1 MTIKLL
7 LLKSG
12 EDVIADVTEMASGK
26 EKNSRIVGYFLNKPC
41 IVKVQDPSGMPD
53 DGAVSKSG
61 FKVSLFPWMPL
72 AQEET
77 IPITVDW
84 VITMVEPVV
93 KLKQMYVE
101 DIVNHGQSNQS
112 NSTRASDSDK

>member
-1 MTIKLL
+1 MQ
-7 LLKSG
+7 
-12 EDVIADVTEMASGK
+12 
-26 EKNSRIVGYFLNKPC
+26 FL
-41 IVKVQDPSGMPD
+41 V
-53 DGAVSKSG
+53 
-61 FKVSLFPWMPL
+61 KVSLFPWMPL